1 QRSVNRLQVLRPQ
14 GCSIYTRDFWRHERY
29 WKIPSHTW
37 VQAFNGTPF
46 KPMIWRAL
54 GVRIGRRVFDDG
66 LTMPEKC
73 LVTIG
78 DDCTFNTGSTVQCH
92 SQEDGAFKSD
102 RTTIGNGVTL
112 GVGAFIHYGVTIGDN
127 AVLAA
132 DSFVMKGEDVPAR
145 TRWIGNPAAPGRA
158 PLSSDRPTQPDRST
172 RSDRVKRYA
181 AVLIGAAALTLA
193 PTASW
198 VRYPTP
204 QATSGPAVVCASG
217 SPTCEVGPE
226 PSVPA
231 PVDAVEAAGHRAAL
245 PPVHLVPSQRR
256 AAGRPLGH
264 GSRPGPPPV
273 ERVSKVGG

>member
-66 LTMPEKC
+66 LAMPEKC

-78 DDCTFNTGSTVQCH
+78 DDCTFNIGSTVQCH

-102 RTTIGNGVTL
+102 RTTIGSGVTL

-145 TRWIGNPAAPGRA
+145 TRWIGNPAAPAQSGLGGIGRR
-158 PLSSDRPTQPDRST
+158 PEPVLSSRASVTPT
-172 RSDRVKRYA
+172 A
-181 AVLIGAAALTLA
+181 AGVLLLAGTAAAAMLNPQHEA
-193 PTASW
+193 PGQVVS
-198 VRYPTP
+198 
-204 QATSGPAVVCASG
+204 PAVSH
-217 SPTCEVGPE
+217 S
-226 PSVPA
+226 
-231 PVDAVEAAGHRAAL
+231 
-245 PPVHLVPSQRR
+245 HLGDQPR
-256 AAGRPLGH
+256 
-264 GSRPGPPPV
+264 
-273 ERVSKVGG
+273 